1 MSTSTNTSLFN
12 ALGFFLEKMR
22 PYVIAVIEKA
32 APGKPWEGELFSQLG
47 YDQQRAWNMSL
58 RNLRD
63 SGGNTANLIDY
74 NILFSFGIV
83 YKDALKQEVGNYG
96 DVNKLINYFKELKE
110 VRNKCQHFQELD
122 EDEITRAYLNM
133 KGAAKLL
140 EMQDVYDEIQRIQNG
155 DKVEASPAPAQK
167 PVQAQTLMPAAV
179 TAPTVG
185 SDEVLPAWFNNAIP
199 HYDIRNAQLDE
210 SIFAANLSEVALGTG
225 PDVYTNP
232 SLFFAKTYVTA
243 GLRDISNRMVQAL
256 NGEESENRV
265 ISLQTGFGGGKTHSL
280 ISLYHIAKSGSRIA
294 SLGRD
299 MKLFSENVTPK
310 FDDAKVAVFTNNT
323 TDPIQGRVADEGFT
337 IYTLWGEIAY
347 QLGGQAAYEK
357 IRQNDIAR
365 TAPSSVLFKPIIES
379 CTP

>member
-1 MSTSTNTSLFN
+1 
-12 ALGFFLEKMR
+12 
-22 PYVIAVIEKA
+22 
-32 APGKPWEGELFSQLG
+32 
-47 YDQQRAWNMSL
+47 MSL

-74 NILFSFGIV
+74 NILFSFGIA

-140 EMQDVYDEIQRIQNG
+140 EMQDVYDEIQRIHNG